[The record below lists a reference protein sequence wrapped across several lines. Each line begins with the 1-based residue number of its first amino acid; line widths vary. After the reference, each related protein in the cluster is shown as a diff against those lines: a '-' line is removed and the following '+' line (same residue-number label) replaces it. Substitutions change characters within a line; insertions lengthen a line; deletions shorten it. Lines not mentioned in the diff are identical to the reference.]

1 MQYKFTWATAV
12 PNEYKT
18 LAEAAVWET
27 TASVHSPITFCH
39 DGIVLVRVS
48 VAGMFNGEFVG
59 NLKCSCGRKERH
71 ARQEYHNKAK
81 RSGGVSRQIGP
92 DSCFPIII
100 RGWNGHDL
108 LR

>member
-59 NLKCSCGRKERH
+59 NLKCSCGRL
-71 ARQEYHNKAK
+71 QGIAK
-81 RSGGVSRQIGP
+81 GKLDGSAITIEGV
-92 DSCFPIII
+92 
-100 RGWNGHDL
+100 
-108 LR
+108 